1 MESWRFQIPIVFVM
15 AIGIAAAASTE
26 EVRKVEEKTFKLSS
40 GGSVTLM
47 ADEGSVVVKAWDK
60 EEVHLKMTK
69 RAWGRTRREAERLLD
84 EIEVQIQESRD
95 KLVIRE
101 VDRWRK
107 DHFNFFDLFD
117 GEFWTE
123 KRWRSGVVD
132 FELMV
137 PKQVYLRLQSDEG
150 DVDVSGTE
158 GSLTI
163 NADEGNVTVDDV
175 VSDQMQLTVDEGD
188 VRVSGLNGTG
198 KGLCKIDA
206 DEGSIFM
213 EDCGIEEMDLS
224 ADEGKIV
231 LRDARATRI
240 WLSADE
246 GDIEADILTVDG
258 GNYRMEADEGDIEVS
273 IPAGANLRVKLQ
285 ANEGRVDSDFDL
297 SVVRTDDGETRE
309 GVIGRQ
315 EGMLRVLTEEG
326 DILLIK
332 RR

>member
-1 MESWRFQIPIVFVM
+1 MERLRLRVWILCVAVLW
-15 AIGIAAAASTE
+15 IAAAAFSE
-26 EVRKVEEKTFKLSS
+26 EVRKVEEKTFSLSP
-40 GGSVTLM
+40 GGSVSLS
-47 ADEGSVVVKAWDK
+47 ADEGSIVVKAWDR

-69 RAWGRTRREAERLLD
+69 RAWGRSRREAERLLD

-95 KLVIRE
+95 RLVIRE

-107 DHFNFFDLFD
+107 NHFNFFDLFD

-123 KRWRSGVVD
+123 KRWRSGFVD

-137 PKQVYLRLQSDEG
+137 PRQVQLRLQSDEG

-163 NADEGNVTVDDV
+163 DADEGNVTVDDI

-188 VRVSGLNGTG
+188 VRVSGLDGAG

-213 EDCGIEEMDLS
+213 EDCRIEEIDLS
-224 ADEGKIV
+224 ADEGEII
-231 LRDARATRI
+231 LRNVKATRI
-240 WLSADE
+240 SLSADE
-246 GDIEADILTVDG
+246 GNIEADILTVEG
-258 GNYRMEADEGDIEVS
+258 GNYRMEAEEGDIEVS
-273 IPAGANLRVKLQ
+273 IPAEANLRVKLQ
-285 ANEGRVDSDFDL
+285 TDEGRIDSDFDL
-297 SVVRTDDGETRE
+297 STRRTDDGEVKE

-315 EGMLRVLTEEG
+315 DGLLRAFTEEG